1 MTAMYKGEQYSCALR
16 ADQRVKVSHTPRQQ
30 LIPLQVKGD
39 FLPILSFCSTHI
51 GSHSV
56 KHTPDQVITLNRQK
70 MFQNQNPLQ
79 IRKQL
84 CSLCPSGLF
93 SFNNTGMIPFFPSFC
108 CTYSTQCSMLHRSTY
123 IRRESSL
130 GSLMQII
137 KNKYILP
144 LAVKGTQGCFSFKL
158 DNSFNSSSHQISPV
172 NARTSPN
179 RNTYLQNH

>member
-93 SFNNTGMIPFFPSFC
+93 SFNNTGMIPFFPLFL
-108 CTYSTQCSMLHRSTY
+108 LHIFYT
-123 IRRESSL
+123 
-130 GSLMQII
+130 
-137 KNKYILP
+137 
-144 LAVKGTQGCFSFKL
+144 V
-158 DNSFNSSSHQISPV
+158 FNAPQKHLYQERKQPGLF
-172 NARTSPN
+172 NAD
-179 RNTYLQNH
+179 H